1 MVKVL
6 VVDDEVPIRQ
16 WMEYCINKMEGYQ
29 VVGVAANGAE
39 GYSMFRR
46 TQPDVVITDIRM
58 PVMDGLEMLKMIR
71 NQNQA
76 VYAAVLTSHED
87 FEYARKAIKLGAAEY
102 ILKTE
107 ITVESL
113 RQVVENGK
121 NAAVPDTHGGREKHF
136 EELSDRNHYLRSL
149 VLGQQEA
156 RVSEAMIK
164 KYDIP
169 LLQGR
174 FLAMDIMTRED
185 GPFKI
190 ELLEDSLLDVVIKV
204 PLELNHTALLGSLRR
219 GVPASEQRQ
228 MEELHRCCRFILDQL
243 PCKIGCSD
251 IYDNLSRL
259 GDAMRQAHNRVK
271 QGFYHPREN
280 VFSTQKTGAYRLPN
294 GEKYKIRFSKEL
306 VNQNYSKAV
315 EIRDEMMAEARIWE
329 VTDIEYLK
337 KLYLFFLTSL
347 YHMTKD
353 DVDQVEAELAAF
365 GRDMAAAVS
374 LEQLDE
380 VMKRGFKLC
389 GGWNVGGQ
397 VYSAPIR
404 SAVRYME
411 THFAKSL
418 TLPDVAAHAGLSAEY
433 LSRLFKE
440 ETGVKFVVYLNNL
453 KLKHALRLLE
463 TTTLKVYEVA
473 EQVGYSNLS
482 YFSTV
487 FKKNFGQNPFDY
499 KNNFRSSGGIER

>member
-16 WMEYCINKMEGYQ
+16 WMEFCINRMEGYQ
-29 VVGVAANGAE
+29 VAGAAANGAE
-39 GYSMFRR
+39 GYSMFRKTR
-46 TQPDVVITDIRM
+46 PDIVITDIRM

-71 NQNQA
+71 NENPA
-76 VYAAVLTSHED
+76 IYTAVLTSHED
-87 FEYARKAIKLGAAEY
+87 FEYARQAIKLGAAEY

-113 RQVVENGK
+113 GLVLENGK
-121 NAAVPDTHGGREKHF
+121 KSAGPDAFGGREKHM
-136 EELSDRNHYLRSL
+136 EDLSNRNHYLRSL
-149 VLGQQEA
+149 VLGHPAAVVGGDMVKE
-156 RVSEAMIK
+156 
-164 KYDIP
+164 YGIP
-169 LLQGR
+169 LEKGR
-174 FLAMDIMTRED
+174 FVALDIMTRED
-185 GPFKI
+185 GPLRI
-190 ELLEDSLLDVVIKV
+190 ELLEDGPLEHVIKV
-204 PLELNHTALLGSLRR
+204 PLELNHTALLGNLRR
-219 GVPASEQRQ
+219 GASASERRTK
-228 MEELHRCCRFILDQL
+228 EELYRYCRFILDQV

-251 IYDNLSRL
+251 IYDSLGRL

-271 QGFYHPREN
+271 LGFYHPRES
-280 VFSTQKTGAYRLPN
+280 VFRDREQMVCRLPN

-306 VNQNYSKAV
+306 VNQNYSRAV
-315 EIRDEMMAEARIWE
+315 EIRNEMMAEARAEE

-347 YHMTKD
+347 YHITKD
-353 DVDQVEAELAAF
+353 DVDKVEEELAGF
-365 GRDMAAAVS
+365 GQEMAAALS
-374 LEQLDE
+374 LDQMDE
-380 VMKRGFKLC
+380 VMKRGFELC
-389 GGWNVGGQ
+389 GDWGVGGGS
-397 VYSAPIR
+397 YSAPIR

-411 THFAKSL
+411 KNFAGSL

-453 KLKHALRLLE
+453 KLKHALHLLE
-463 TTTLKVYEVA
+463 TTNLKVYEVA

-499 KNNFRSSGGIER
+499 KNNYRSDT